1 VPRKIVVACQSEI
14 RAQLL
19 RNAGIDLET
28 VAPRIDEESIT
39 AALLADGA
47 APHDIADALAEM
59 KARKVAVKHPESF
72 VIGCD
77 QVLDHKGNLFL
88 KPTSPEDAVAQLHT
102 LSGSTH
108 KLLSAAVIYHD
119 GKPVWRQVGT
129 VRLTM
134 RKLSEAYI
142 DSYVTRN
149 WKSIRSAVGSY
160 KLEEEGARLFS
171 KVDGDY
177 FVVLGLP
184 LLEILSY
191 LTLRGEIEG

>member
-1 VPRKIVVACQSEI
+1 VPRKIVLASQSEI

-47 APHDIADALAEM
+47 TPHDIADALAEM
-59 KARKVAVKHPESF
+59 KARKVAVKHPEAF

-77 QVLDHKGNLFL
+77 QVLDHKGNLFS
-88 KPTSPEDAVAQLHT
+88 KPTSPDAAVSQLHL

-119 GKPVWRQVGT
+119 GEPVWRQVGT

-134 RKLSEAYI
+134 RNLSDAYAA
-142 DSYVTRN
+142 SYVTRN
-149 WKSIRSAVGSY
+149 WESIRFAVGSY